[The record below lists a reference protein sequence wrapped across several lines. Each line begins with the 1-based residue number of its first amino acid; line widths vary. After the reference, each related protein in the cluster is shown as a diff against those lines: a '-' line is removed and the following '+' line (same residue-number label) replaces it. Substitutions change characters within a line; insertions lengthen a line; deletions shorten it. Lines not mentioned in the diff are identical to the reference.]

1 MPNILVVDDEVT
13 IRSFIVRVL
22 ERAGYDVEA
31 APNGQAALDQLAVR
45 SFDLLLTDIKMDR
58 MDGVELL
65 REARVRHPNLAV
77 ILFTGHATVDS
88 AVEALRKG
96 AHDYLLKPVKNEAIL
111 KAVKDALSQRTRE
124 ERRDQLE
131 SIAGQF
137 MEVLGDGPALAE
149 PEPDTR
155 VNVGDLALD
164 TAAYIA
170 HLGEDRLELTP
181 TEFRLLTELAR
192 SPGAALD
199 YVRLVQQACG
209 YTAPR
214 QEAREIIGT
223 HVLNLR
229 GKLGIGSDNPYYVES
244 VRGVGYRLI
253 PPQGR

>member
-1 MPNILVVDDEVT
+1 MATILVVDDEVT

-22 ERAGYDVEA
+22 ERAGYEVTA
-31 APNGQAALDQLAVR
+31 APNGQVALDQLAVN
-45 SFDLLLTDIKMDR
+45 SYDLLLTDIKMDR
-58 MDGVELL
+58 IDGVELL
-65 REARVRHPNLAV
+65 REARTRYPNLAV
-77 ILFTGHATVDS
+77 ILFTGHATVNS

-96 AHDYLLKPVKNEAIL
+96 AHDYLLKPVKNEDIL
-111 KAVKDALSQRTRE
+111 KAVKDALSEQTRE
-124 ERRDQLE
+124 QRRDKLE
-131 SIAGQF
+131 TIAGQF
-137 MEVLGDGPALAE
+137 AQAMGDGPIVAE
-149 PEPDTR
+149 PEPKTV
-155 VNVGDLALD
+155 VNVGDLQLD
-164 TAAYIA
+164 TAAYIVT
-170 HLGEDRLELTP
+170 LRDEKLELTP

-229 GKLGIGSDNPYYVES
+229 GKLGIEADDTYYVES

-253 PPQGR
+253 PPQ